1 MAGSVLQTCVGR
13 NEGLNLTCPC
23 LLVFSLS
30 ILTAVSATG
39 NDGNWASASL
49 VASLA
54 FSKSHVGAST
64 PLNSVL
70 YGLCTAGSNVSV
82 LVGTDFSFAMSYFQ
96 GNMLE
101 TVLASMGYHSQ
112 QHRYTKPAQIAATH

>member
-96 GNMLE
+96 SNVLE